1 MLRARAATGSR
12 GPEWARVL
20 ARPGPAPVLLALVV
34 AVVSWHT
41 ATNLG
46 GTRGGRLAVVGC
58 FLVVLV
64 VLPAVTGLVAR
75 APRWVLPTLV
85 AVCVALLVVAFV
97 VGVPDRYGFAMGVG
111 SDRADALDVAVTRLG
126 AGLHPY
132 DGVTYLG
139 NPITPLPGALVLA
152 APFVW
157 LTGAAAW
164 QNLAWTLVLLP
175 VLNGGRRLRP
185 GPTVLWA
192 VTVLAAPEVLREFLI
207 GDDLVTGA
215 VPALAAVAW
224 TLTAARG
231 RGAGVLFAAAV
242 VLGVVTCTRPHM
254 ALVVVVVAAAVGV
267 VSGWRR
273 AALVGVIAAVVWAA
287 LIVPFLLV
295 GAARFSPLHVA
306 AKVTGNRG
314 ISVGI
319 VVVALAA
326 AVLLVIAL
334 RLVRPSST
342 AAVGWFCVAILFA
355 PSLLSV
361 VRYLA
366 GGTAAELD
374 MTLGAAAVPFALWAM
389 SGRPGPEAAPEPVP
403 DAVDDL
409 DAAPA
414 VAVGP
419 PAPRLIAP

>member
-1 MLRARAATGSR
+1 VLRSRVHTRAWGPTTAGIAAR
-12 GPEWARVL
+12 L
-20 ARPGPAPVLLALVV
+20 GPAPVLLALVV
-34 AVVSWHT
+34 SVVSWHT

-46 GTRGGRLAVVGC
+46 GTRAGRLAVVGI

-64 VLPAVTGLVAR
+64 VLPAVTALVTR

-85 AVCVALLVVAFV
+85 AVCVALLVAAFV

-126 AGLHPY
+126 AGLYPY

-152 APFVW
+152 APFVG
-157 LTGAAAW
+157 LAGDAAW
-164 QNLAWTLVLLP
+164 QNVAWTLVLLP

-192 VTVLAAPEVLREFLI
+192 VAVLAAPEVVREFLI

-215 VPALAAVAW
+215 VPALAALAW
-224 TLTAARG
+224 TLTAARA
-231 RGAGVLFAAAV
+231 RSTGVLVAAAV

-254 ALVVVVVAAAVGV
+254 ALVVVVVAVAAGIVA
-267 VSGWRR
+267 GWRR
-273 AALVGVIAAVVWAA
+273 GVLVGATAGLVWVA

-314 ISVGI
+314 ITVGI

-326 AVLLVIAL
+326 AALLVIAL

-342 AAVGWFCVAILFA
+342 AAVGWFCAAILFA

-361 VRYLA
+361 VRYAA
-366 GGTAAELD
+366 GGPSTELD
-374 MTLGAAAVPFALWAM
+374 LTLGAAAVPFALWAM
-389 SGRPGPEAAPEPVP
+389 CARPAAEATPDPVP
-403 DAVDDL
+403 DDVEDL

-414 VAVGP
+414 AVGP
-419 PAPRLIAP
+419 PTRPLIAP